1 MISIYSRQFF
11 FFFYV
16 YGWKK
21 ISWMLSF
28 DVDEWM
34 SECLLELDQASV
46 CEYITTVKNTF
57 SGGFLNIPNGH
68 QCWINQMLF
77 SYCVVY
83 LVVIFIEI
91 HREKK
96 LILMHCAIEARDP
109 FFRPHWSLLKL
120 KTALFLLLFLKTF
133 EEFNLWTNF
142 PPCLCLSGLLAVR
155 YLCGKEE
162 LLIVLDVTTCGLK
175 LHVWDRS
182 LPATS
187 SPNRNGI
194 QSGDTW
200 HGSQAQYQIQCVSLN
215 AVQNKRSLHL
225 VQT

>member
-1 MISIYSRQFF
+1 MDISAESIRCNS
-11 FFFYV
+11 V
-16 YGWKK
+16 TVWC
-21 ISWMLSF
+21 IWSSF
-28 DVDEWM
+28 
-34 SECLLELDQASV
+34 LLR
-46 CEYITTVKNTF
+46 YN
-57 SGGFLNIPNGH
+57 
-68 QCWINQMLF
+68 
-77 SYCVVY
+77 
-83 LVVIFIEI
+83 
-91 HREKK
+91 REKK

-120 KTALFLLLFLKTF
+120 KTAFFLYVFLKTF
-133 EEFNLWTNF
+133 EEFNLWTIF
-142 PPCLCLSGLLAVR
+142 PPCLCLFVWLAGCSVFVWKGGTVNCVWHR
-155 YLCGKEE
+155 YMWFKTACVGSH
-162 LLIVLDVTTCGLK
+162 I
-175 LHVWDRS
+175 